1 MAILI
6 PDMEMPKNCMD
17 CDLQYDMCACI
28 LTGTRFW
35 TKDTFDPATEKLSEC
50 PIVEVDMDIKLFTV
64 LAEYCKHHTIKEFKE
79 MNDLYYGEKR

>member
-6 PDMEMPKNCMD
+6 PDMDMPENCMD

-35 TKDTFDPATEKLSEC
+35 TKDTFDSATEKLSDC
-50 PIVEVDMDIKLFTV
+50 PIKEVGIEDRTNFTV
-64 LAEYCKHHTIKEFKE
+64 YEPDERTRGFGSINE
-79 MNDLYYGEKR
+79 R